1 MITIR
6 DWLQNS
12 PLPKLEARMLLQFV
26 GGFSRSHLV
35 AHDDE
40 VLPDMVLWQL
50 NDMQQARVDGVPMA
64 YLLGEREFYGRVFQV
79 TPDVLIPRPET
90 ELLVETV
97 LRYLPQGGRLWDV
110 GTGSGIIA
118 VTCALERPDSVVHA
132 SDISAAAVDIA
143 RNNAG
148 RLGANTQFHVG
159 SWYAV
164 EPLPSD
170 KVDVLVS
177 NPPYIH
183 ATDAHLQQGDLRF
196 EPQQALTDFDDGLSA
211 YRALAAD
218 HRSVVKPQGWLVVE
232 HGFEQATDI
241 QQLFTVAGL
250 TGVHT
255 LQDYAGLDRIT
266 LGQCNAQV

>member
-1 MITIR
+1 MSTIR
-6 DWLQNS
+6 DWLQRS
-12 PLPKLEARMLLQFV
+12 PLPKLEARMLLQYV
-26 GGFSRSHLV
+26 GDFSRAYLV

-40 VLPDMVLWQL
+40 VLPDMMVWQL

-79 TPDVLIPRPET
+79 TPAVLIPRPET

-97 LRYLPQGGRLWDV
+97 MQYLPQGGRVWDV

-118 VTCALERPDSVVHA
+118 ITTALERNDAQVHA
-132 SDISAAAVDIA
+132 SDISAEALDIA
-143 RNNAG
+143 RNNTG
-148 RLGANTQFHVG
+148 RLGAQVVFHLG

-164 EPLPSD
+164 EPLQNEL
-170 KVDVLVS
+170 VDVLVS

-183 ATDAHLQQGDLRF
+183 KDDGYLQQGDLRF

-218 HRSVVKPQGWLVVE
+218 CALYIKPQGWLMVE
-232 HGFEQATDI
+232 HGFEQAADI
-241 QQLFTVAGL
+241 QAIFQTAGL
-250 TGVHT
+250 QQVHT

-266 LGQCNAQV
+266 LGQRA

>member
-1 MITIR
+1 MTSIR
-6 DWLQNS
+6 DWLQAS
-12 PLPKLEARMLLQFV
+12 PLPKLEARMLLQYV
-26 GGFSRSHLV
+26 GGFTRAHLV

-40 VLPDMVLWQL
+40 VLPEMMLWQL
-50 NDMQQARVDGVPMA
+50 NDMQQARLDGVPMA

-79 TPDVLIPRPET
+79 TPAVLIPRPET

-97 LRYLPQGGRLWDV
+97 LQYLPQGGRVWDI

-118 VTCALERPDSVVHA
+118 ITNALERSDATVHA

-148 RLGANTQFHVG
+148 RLGAQVVFHIG
-159 SWYAV
+159 SWYEV
-164 EPLPSD
+164 MPVITEP
-170 KVDVLVS
+170 VDVLVS

-183 ATDAHLQQGDLRF
+183 KDDAHLAQGDLRF
-196 EPQQALTDFDDGLSA
+196 EPQQALTDFDDGLNA

-218 HRSVVKPQGWLVVE
+218 CAHYVKSQGWLMVE
-232 HGFEQATDI
+232 HGFEQAQDI
-241 QQLFTVAGL
+241 QAIFQAAGL
-250 TGVHT
+250 QQVHT

-266 LGQCNAQV
+266 LGQLRV

>member
-1 MITIR
+1 MSTIR
-6 DWLQNS
+6 DWLLHS
-12 PLPKLEARMLLQFV
+12 PLPKLEARMLLQCV
-26 GGFSRSHLV
+26 GGFSRAYLV

-40 VLPDMVLWQL
+40 VLPDMMVWQL

-79 TPDVLIPRPET
+79 TPAVLIPRPET

-97 LRYLPQGGRLWDV
+97 MQYLPQGGRVWDV

-118 VTCALERPDSVVHA
+118 ITTALERSDAQVHA
-132 SDISAAAVDIA
+132 SDISAEALDIA
-143 RNNAG
+143 RNNTG
-148 RLGANTQFHVG
+148 RLGAQVSFHLG

-164 EPLPSD
+164 SPEQTEL
-170 KVDVLVS
+170 VDVLVS

-183 ATDAHLQQGDLRF
+183 KDDGHLQQGDLCF

-218 HRSVVKPQGWLVVE
+218 CAQHVKPQGWLMVE
-232 HGFEQATDI
+232 HGFEQAADI
-241 QQLFTVAGL
+241 QAIFQAAGL
-250 TGVHT
+250 QQVHT
-255 LQDYAGLDRIT
+255 LQDHAGLDRIT
-266 LGQCNAQV
+266 LGQCA